1 MSIVLQS
8 SSGGSITINE
18 PATASNFTQTL
29 PAATGTVMVSGNQPA
44 FSAYSST
51 ATQSITTAVETKV
64 QINTEVF
71 DTASAFDSTTN
82 YRFTP
87 LVAGYYQVNG
97 QIRIGG
103 TLTGFCYPIIY
114 KNGAAYKFG
123 TASNVPASGSILTV
137 NDIVYLNGST
147 DYIELYGVVT
157 GTSPAF
163 SNASEVV
170 TSSFSAAMVRSA

>member
-1 MSIVLQS
+1 MANLILNGSTSGSVTLS
-8 SSGGSITINE
+8 SPAVSGT
-18 PATASNFTQTL
+18 TTLTL
-29 PAATGTVMVSGNQPA
+29 PTTTSTLAINGPA

-51 ATQSITTAVETKV
+51 ATQSITSAVDTKV
-64 QINTEVF
+64 QINAEVF
-71 DTASAFDSTTN
+71 DTASAFDATTN

-103 TLTGFCYPIIY
+103 TPTGYCFPIIY

-123 TASNVPASGSILTV
+123 NALNVPSAGSILTV

-147 DYIELYGVVT
+147 DYIELYGSIT

-163 SNASEVV
+163 SNSSSAIG
-170 TSSFSAAMVRSA
+170 SSFSAAMVRSA